1 MNSNTMSLRK
11 WIFSKTFQRKL
22 LSVIVCTL
30 IVSFSIVYIIKPNL
44 LISGGLTGLSILTS
58 NVTGISL
65 PLLIFILNI
74 PTSVLSFFFLD
85 RDFTFFS
92 TLSILLL
99 SVFSSFYQKILP
111 GFYLTKE
118 PILACIFGGLLNG
131 IGMGIAF
138 RNGTSTGGL
147 DIVAAILKKK
157 FNITIGSVLM
167 GINFIIVSSLG
178 YFFSIDKVLFTL
190 ILMFINYNVVDKIQ
204 LGVGKQKQVLAISEK
219 NEEIAR
225 EIYKEVHRG
234 ATYIKGVTSYKKKDV
249 YILYV
254 VCSSKQLVKIRQ
266 IIKEIDPDAFVAVS
280 DTSEILGNGFKELSV

>member
-1 MNSNTMSLRK
+1 MNSNTMSLKK

-99 SVFSSFYQKILP
+99 SVFASFYQKILP

>member
-1 MNSNTMSLRK
+1 MNSNALSLRK

-157 FNITIGSVLM
+157 FNISIGSVLM

>member
-1 MNSNTMSLRK
+1 MNSNALSLRK

-99 SVFSSFYQKILP
+99 SVFASFYQKILP

-131 IGMGIAF
+131 LGMGIAF

>member
-1 MNSNTMSLRK
+1 MNSNTLSLRK

-99 SVFSSFYQKILP
+99 SVFASFYQKILP

-234 ATYIKGVTSYKKKDV
+234 ATYIKGITSYKKKDV

>member
-1 MNSNTMSLRK
+1 MNSNALSLRK

-99 SVFSSFYQKILP
+99 SIFSSFYQKILP

-131 IGMGIAF
+131 LGMGIAF

>member
-1 MNSNTMSLRK
+1 MNSNALSLKK

-157 FNITIGSVLM
+157 FNISIGSVLM

>member
-1 MNSNTMSLRK
+1 MNSNTLSLRK

-266 IIKEIDPDAFVAVS
+266 IIREIDPDAFVAVS

>member
-1 MNSNTMSLRK
+1 MNSNALSLRK

-99 SVFSSFYQKILP
+99 SVFASFYQKILP

-234 ATYIKGVTSYKKKDV
+234 ATYIKGVTSYKKKNV

>member
-1 MNSNTMSLRK
+1 MNSNALSLRK

-131 IGMGIAF
+131 LGMGIAF

-266 IIKEIDPDAFVAVS
+266 IIREIDPDAFVAVS

>member
-1 MNSNTMSLRK
+1 MNSNALSLRK

-131 IGMGIAF
+131 LGMGIAF

-234 ATYIKGVTSYKKKDV
+234 ATYIKGITSYKKKDV

>member
-1 MNSNTMSLRK
+1 MNSNTLSLRK

-190 ILMFINYNVVDKIQ
+190 ILMFIIYNVVDKIQ

-266 IIKEIDPDAFVAVS
+266 IIKEIDPDAFVSVS